1 MLGVVKITQL
11 AEPEACL
18 VWWADVHR
26 QTIALHEALIS
37 TVMSHELLP
46 HWQVNFFK
54 YITLRSTFSFW
65 SLKPK
70 TSAAKIW
77 RHWIHKKKFHQNFSE
92 RNTHTL
98 IRNGN
103 TTARVIHI
111 RYYRIHHRTLKTLWG
126 QHEKTNKETS
136 NTTIFSPLINEI
148 QNTS

>member
-1 MLGVVKITQL
+1 MLGVVKSTQL

-26 QTIALHEALIS
+26 QTIALDEALIS

-77 RHWIHKKKFHQNFSE
+77 
-92 RNTHTL
+92 
-98 IRNGN
+98 
-103 TTARVIHI
+103 
-111 RYYRIHHRTLKTLWG
+111 
-126 QHEKTNKETS
+126 KELDS
-136 NTTIFSPLINEI
+136 
-148 QNTS
+148 